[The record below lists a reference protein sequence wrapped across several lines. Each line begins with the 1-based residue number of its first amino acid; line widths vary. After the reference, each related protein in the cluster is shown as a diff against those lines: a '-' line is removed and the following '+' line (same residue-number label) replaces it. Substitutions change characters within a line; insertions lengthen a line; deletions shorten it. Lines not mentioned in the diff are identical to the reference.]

1 MNKLLIALFLCV
13 TLMCH
18 SQEKAIQWI
27 NTNAIPIEDAN
38 PITPPANFG
47 AHVPAAFKNA
57 RIFGFGEAS
66 HHGKEFFDL
75 KAKFFKYLVEHE
87 GVRLFLMEESY
98 QAEHGINAF
107 ISGGEGTAKEALNN
121 FGMAIWYTNE
131 VAALLQ
137 WMRDY
142 NHGKPRG
149 EQVRFYGIDNQ
160 FGTQISDRLRAY
172 IKKYAISID
181 EKLLTAADS
190 CSAALLKIGGIKGWD
205 KKMLPR
211 LKQVRDALEANKEK
225 LSAAN
230 ADEYRDM
237 LRGLGYLEQYTAHIA
252 APYSQNRD
260 RDMFEN
266 TLKVLELEGDAKAFL
281 WAHNEH
287 INKHSYG
294 DYNIASLGRRLKDHF
309 KEEYYAVGFDFGH
322 GSMKGYVYD
331 KGKIVAQTVR
341 TLEAPYKNTF
351 AETLAKA
358 QPDIY
363 FIDMATAISDPAVAE
378 FFGSKKKQL
387 FLGGPGYDPA
397 EPFFFKRRYTDSYD
411 GLIFVKLVSPAT
423 W

>member
-172 IKKYAISID
+172 VKKYAISID

-190 CSAALLKIGGIKGWD
+190 CSAAPLKMGGIKGWD
-205 KKMLPR
+205 KKMLPK
-211 LKQVRDALEANKEK
+211 LKQLRDALEANNIE

-252 APYSQNRD
+252 APYQ
-260 RDMFEN
+260 
-266 TLKVLELEGDAKAFL
+266 
-281 WAHNEH
+281 
-287 INKHSYG
+287 
-294 DYNIASLGRRLKDHF
+294 
-309 KEEYYAVGFDFGH
+309 
-322 GSMKGYVYD
+322 
-331 KGKIVAQTVR
+331 
-341 TLEAPYKNTF
+341 NTF
-351 AETLAKA
+351 AETLVKA

-363 FIDMATAISDPAVAE
+363 FIDMATAISDTAVAE

-397 EPFFFKRRYTDSYD
+397 APFFFKRRYTEAYD
-411 GLIFVKLVSPAT
+411 GLIFVKVISPAT